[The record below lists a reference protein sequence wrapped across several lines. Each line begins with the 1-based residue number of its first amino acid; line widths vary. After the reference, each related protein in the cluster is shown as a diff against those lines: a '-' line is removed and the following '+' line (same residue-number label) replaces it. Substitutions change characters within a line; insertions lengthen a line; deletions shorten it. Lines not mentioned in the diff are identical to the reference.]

1 MKIID
6 NLLIAFM
13 AYLFSYYAKEND
25 EKYISKLWTVVCL
38 LQVSLFITNIIEKLI
53 S

>member
-6 NLLIAFM
+6 NLLIAIM
-13 AYLFSYYAKEND
+13 AALLSRYAKEND
-25 EKYISKLWTVVCL
+25 EKYISKLWAVVCL
-38 LQVSLFITNIIEKLI
+38 LQVASFITNIIEKLI